1 MGLANFKSKAGKV
14 KKPIKRKAVSKYAGV
29 AAAEPQEPFL
39 PIGRHR
45 VAVHQT
51 YEKVSEKSNALHFH
65 AKLEILETLT
75 EGVDPGMYK
84 WLQGVDG
91 KWARGGPGR
100 VKAFVIAADGHESE
114 ADFEESKGDDWGKF
128 IDACAADEDACEE
141 FGENPLEGKTL
152 LVTVTGTGKF
162 SENEDG
168 TQGDEYTNCA
178 WARDDSDD

>member
-1 MGLANFKSKAGKV
+1 MGLANFKSKKAV
-14 KKPIKRKAVSKYAGV
+14 KKPLKRRAVSKYAGV
-29 AAAEPQEPFL
+29 AAAEAQEPFL
-39 PIGRHR
+39 PIGRHQVR
-45 VAVHQT
+45 VIQT

-65 AKLEILETLT
+65 AKLEILATLT
-75 EGVDPGMYK
+75 KGVELGNYK
-84 WLQGVDG
+84 FLQGVDG

-114 ADFEESKGDDWGKF
+114 AEFEEARGDEWGKF
-128 IDACAADEDACEE
+128 IDACAGDEDACEE
-141 FGENPLEGKTL
+141 FGENPLEDNVL

-178 WARDDSDD
+178 WQKNDEDE

>member
-1 MGLANFKSKAGKV
+1 MGLANFKTKGKV
-14 KKPIKRKAVSKYAGV
+14 KKPVKRKAVSKYAGV
-29 AAAEPQEPFL
+29 AAAEAQEPFL
-39 PIGRHR
+39 PVGRHQVR
-45 VAVHQT
+45 VIQT

-65 AKLEILETLT
+65 AKVEIIATLT
-75 EGVDPGMYK
+75 EGVELGNYK

-100 VKAFVIAADGHESE
+100 VKAFVIAADGHASE
-114 ADFEESKGDDWGKF
+114 ADFEEKFGDEWPVF
-128 IDACAADEDACEE
+128 IDACTGDEDGEGE
-141 FGENPLEGKTL
+141 YGENPLEGKVL

-178 WARDDSDD
+178 WAPDDSDD